1 MKRLFSVL
9 LITSVFTA
17 ASCSNDPSRDEPAL
31 TDAETSATVELV
43 LDDSDL
49 EILEERIA
57 DLESQIAALPAG
69 SDGATGPE
77 GATGPVGPAGVD
89 GIDGATGPRGA
100 TGATGPAGTTGATGP
115 AGADGIAHD
124 LTCTNGQVAVLNN
137 NAWACGTLVESL
149 AATIVDPNVDSTCCG
164 MNGVFIGATH
174 LSSNLVADN
183 EGGPNFCDE
192 NFCRFSLSDVADHN
206 SCVMTGS
213 FGANS
218 ILASSITKTMSY
230 IEIHWNEGDY
240 IPNEGLD
247 LGDNVYINIDCGR
260 TYAIQVG

>member
-100 TGATGPAGTTGATGP
+100 TGATGPAGA
-115 AGADGIAHD
+115 
-124 LTCTNGQVAVLNN
+124 
-137 NAWACGTLVESL
+137 
-149 AATIVDPNVDSTCCG
+149 
-164 MNGVFIGATH
+164 
-174 LSSNLVADN
+174 
-183 EGGPNFCDE
+183 
-192 NFCRFSLSDVADHN
+192 
-206 SCVMTGS
+206 
-213 FGANS
+213 
-218 ILASSITKTMSY
+218 
-230 IEIHWNEGDY
+230 
-240 IPNEGLD
+240 
-247 LGDNVYINIDCGR
+247 
-260 TYAIQVG
+260 